1 MILDIYEFVLIMLKK
16 IENVCGL
23 ESSMYIVIVEGYIK
37 QLERKQYFIVVVGK
51 IDGMELCNN

>member
-23 ESSMYIVIVEGYIK
+23 ESSMYILIVEGYIK